1 METIRRIIGAA
12 RGGLFRH
19 IQPGRLLRAAMPE
32 VFPVTAAAAL
42 LAAYGM
48 PAGMGSLFGAGGSYA
63 LPVLGIAFLCA
74 IWCAGMNIYPAFA
87 GTVLGSLAGGRPQGA
102 AAAVLILL
110 CTFLQKKRKRLPEG
124 MRYLYTAAVLTVLY
138 PVFGTL
144 TIQGAAGYS
153 ADGKLRTKGSLQSH
167 CLRASPSWHSGNLS
181 FSESARG
188 RWLQLFSV
196 CWRHIRRVLLRF
208 RARLRL
214 RSGGL
219 WAAAGILFLLQCF
232 AAAHCSAAVCVFSEN
247 GE

>member
-102 AAAVLILL
+102 AAAMLILL
-110 CTFLQKKRKRLPEG
+110 CTFCKRKRN
-124 MRYLYTAAVLTVLY
+124 A
-138 PVFGTL
+138 
-144 TIQGAAGYS
+144 
-153 ADGKLRTKGSLQSH
+153 
-167 CLRASPSWHSGNLS
+167 
-181 FSESARG
+181 
-188 RWLQLFSV
+188 
-196 CWRHIRRVLLRF
+196 F
-208 RARLRL
+208 R
-214 RSGGL
+214 
-219 WAAAGILFLLQCF
+219 
-232 AAAHCSAAVCVFSEN
+232 
-247 GE
+247 